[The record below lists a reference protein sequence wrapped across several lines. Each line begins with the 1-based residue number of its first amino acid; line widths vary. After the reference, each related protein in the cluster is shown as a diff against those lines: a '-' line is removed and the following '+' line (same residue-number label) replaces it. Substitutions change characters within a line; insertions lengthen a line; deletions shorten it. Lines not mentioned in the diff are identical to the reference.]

1 MRRALL
7 AAACAL
13 AASGAG
19 AVERL
24 GVMAV
29 ADAPAG
35 PDAELTEL
43 AHQLRAACRDRVGGV
58 EEVATMRRRLLG
70 QGSDATLSELDRA
83 YGGALAVYQNGEFDS
98 SVRTLRA
105 IVDDLEAVPE
115 GEEAF
120 FQWKRAMLRL
130 AHASLSLGQEREMER
145 AFLALARTDPALQ
158 PDPDQYSPGFRR
170 RFEEV
175 KARVRALPR
184 RRLHV
189 ASEGRSGTVYVN
201 GRAMGTTPLTLTLP
215 AGSYRVGGGA
225 GALRVPSFTVDLE
238 SEDRSVVLDFAL
250 AEALRVNAGPG
261 LALAPEARGYGI
273 VRAGAW
279 LGVDRLLTVSR
290 AQEGQAQ
297 FLVGSIFDVRRGA
310 LLREGSVRLVAGG
323 LPSVQVGALASF
335 LLTGQSSRDVQNLTQ
350 QGPREIRPPLPPVA
364 ELRPV
369 PAASPPAVV
378 AALASA
384 PTPAVATGAA
394 APASA
399 ATLPAVRPPAARAT
413 GAAPAPISPAVLP
426 PTAAAAATAA
436 TAHASATPAP
446 TSAPPVA
453 QTPAPTSAPPVAQ
466 TPAPTQMLAA
476 ANAPAPVRSI
486 LAPAPRAALP
496 ALDPAGRALGAGS
509 RPGVAPRWMRPAA
522 IGSGALA
529 LGLAAVAV
537 QQGLAASGRYADARD
552 MLGADGQ
559 LLPGSDPGRYRDLR
573 SGGDSARRNAFVSAG
588 VAAAFAAT
596 AGVLGWLSWDGD
608 GDRDRHADAS
618 GGLSVRF

>member
-1 MRRALL
+1 MRRALV
-7 AAACAL
+7 AALCAL
-13 AASGAG
+13 AATGAG

-29 ADAPAG
+29 ADPPAG

-105 IVDDLEAVPE
+105 IVDDLEALPE
-115 GEEAF
+115 GEEAY

-201 GRAMGTTPLTLTLP
+201 GRAMGTTPVTLTLP

-238 SEDRSVVLDFAL
+238 PEDRSVVLDFAL

-364 ELRPV
+364 EAPSVPAAPPAVVPTRAAAPTPAPPV
-369 PAASPPAVV
+369 PAA
-378 AALASA
+378 
-384 PTPAVATGAA
+384 
-394 APASA
+394 
-399 ATLPAVRPPAARAT
+399 
-413 GAAPAPISPAVLP
+413 
-426 PTAAAAATAA
+426 TAAAALAPRPEPART
-436 TAHASATPAP
+436 TP
-446 TSAPPVA
+446 S
-453 QTPAPTSAPPVAQ
+453 
-466 TPAPTQMLAA
+466 
-476 ANAPAPVRSI
+476 APAPAPAPS
-486 LAPAPRAALP
+486 LAPAT
-496 ALDPAGRALGAGS
+496 GS
-509 RPGVAPRWMRPAA
+509 
-522 IGSGALA
+522 S
-529 LGLAAVAV
+529 
-537 QQGLAASGRYADARD
+537 
-552 MLGADGQ
+552 
-559 LLPGSDPGRYRDLR
+559 
-573 SGGDSARRNAFVSAG
+573 
-588 VAAAFAAT
+588 
-596 AGVLGWLSWDGD
+596 
-608 GDRDRHADAS
+608 
-618 GGLSVRF
+618 

>member
-1 MRRALL
+1 MRRALV
-7 AAACAL
+7 AALCAL
-13 AASGAG
+13 AATGAG

-29 ADAPAG
+29 ADPPAG

-105 IVDDLEAVPE
+105 IVDDLEALPE
-115 GEEAF
+115 GEEAY

-201 GRAMGTTPLTLTLP
+201 GRAMGTTPVTLTLP

-238 SEDRSVVLDFAL
+238 PEDRSVVLDFAL
-250 AEALRVNAGPG
+250 ADALRVNAGPG

-350 QGPREIRPPLPPVA
+350 QGPHEIRPPLPPVA
-364 ELRPV
+364 E
-369 PAASPPAVV
+369 A
-378 AALASA
+378 
-384 PTPAVATGAA
+384 
-394 APASA
+394 
-399 ATLPAVRPPAARAT
+399 
-413 GAAPAPISPAVLP
+413 
-426 PTAAAAATAA
+426 
-436 TAHASATPAP
+436 
-446 TSAPPVA
+446 
-453 QTPAPTSAPPVAQ
+453 
-466 TPAPTQMLAA
+466 
-476 ANAPAPVRSI
+476 
-486 LAPAPRAALP
+486 
-496 ALDPAGRALGAGS
+496 
-509 RPGVAPRWMRPAA
+509 
-522 IGSGALA
+522 
-529 LGLAAVAV
+529 
-537 QQGLAASGRYADARD
+537 
-552 MLGADGQ
+552 
-559 LLPGSDPGRYRDLR
+559 
-573 SGGDSARRNAFVSAG
+573 
-588 VAAAFAAT
+588 
-596 AGVLGWLSWDGD
+596 
-608 GDRDRHADAS
+608 
-618 GGLSVRF
+618 